1 MHLSALF
8 IRRPVATTLLSL
20 ALLLAGSVAYS
31 VLPVASL
38 PDVDFPVIG
47 ASAGLPGAS
56 PETMASAVAT
66 PLERQFGRIAGVN
79 QMTSSSS
86 LGSASVTLQ
95 FDIDRNIDAAARD
108 VQAAINAARSQLPSY
123 LPQNPS
129 YRKANPAEAPILILT
144 LTSDVVPK
152 PQIYDIADSILAQKI
167 SQIQGVGQCFV
178 GGSAQPAVRVE
189 LNPMQLGNN
198 GVGLDAVRTALAN
211 ANANR
216 PKGAFQD
223 ATNRWQIDDD
233 DQIFKASDY
242 APIIAGYN
250 KTTGAPV
257 RVGDLGTVTNAVS
270 DIHTM
275 GVSGINPDKGPPGK
289 LKDAILIIVF
299 KIPGAN
305 VIDAVDKVLAELPHL
320 QAEIPPT
327 IKIDVAVDRTTTIR
341 ASVHDVEISL
351 IISVLLVVLV
361 VFLFLRE
368 VWATVIPSVAV
379 PLSLVGTFGVMYLLG
394 YSVDN
399 LSLMA
404 LTISTGFV
412 VDDAIVVIENITR
425 YLEVGM
431 SPYEAAMKGSRE
443 IGFTVLSMSTSLI
456 AVFIPILLMGG
467 IVGKLFREFA
477 VTLSVAIAVSLL
489 VSLTTTPM
497 LCAQFLKSRDETR
510 HGRLYRMSERGF
522 QWMHDEYAM
531 GLRWVLRHQWL
542 ILFVAVGT
550 AVLNVVLFMVVPK
563 GFFPQQDTGRLGG
576 RTRAAQ
582 DISFTAMSEKQRT
595 LAQMVMEDP
604 AIGSVTAFVGGN
616 GPGGGSSNVGNM
628 FIALKPLNQRP
639 SHVTA
644 DAVVNRLRRKLTS
657 VPGATLFLQSQQDIQ
672 IGGRGSDAQY
682 QYTLSDENIQELN
695 TWAPQLQARM
705 RSMPELRDVSTDQQD
720 QGLAATLVIDRD
732 TAARLGITTAAIDQ
746 VLYDAF
752 GQREVSTMYTG
763 LNQYFVVMEVDPKY
777 QLSPDALNGIY
788 IKASNVVG
796 STTATP
802 NTGTT
807 TATPTAASGGGAAA
821 AVAAPAV
828 PAAPAANLSN
838 GGASNLG
845 TTSAPGT
852 STSPFS
858 VAAPVVS
865 TTFGAAGT
873 PSTLTSVAPT
883 TSGSSSSPAGSAPAT
898 ITFTPPGNT
907 VVPPITLPTNA
918 PVTAQAST
926 AIVSAVG
933 SATAAAGGGAATAAA
948 APTPST
954 GGAMVP
960 LSAIAHY
967 ERQRTSLQ
975 VNHQGQYPA
984 VTLTF
989 NLAPNV
995 ALGDAV
1001 TALQKAEADMG
1012 MPSAVHATFQGT
1024 AQAFQQSLSS
1034 EPWLILAALVAVYI
1048 VLGILYESLIH
1059 PLTILS
1065 TLPPAGVGA
1074 IMALLI
1080 TGTDLSIIALIGII
1094 LLIGIVKKNAI
1105 MMIDFALQ
1113 AERDQGLPPEEAIT
1127 QACLLRFR
1135 PIMMTT
1141 LAAMFG
1147 GLPLAIGMGTG
1158 SELRQ
1163 PLGITIVGG
1172 LIVSQ
1177 MLTLF
1182 TTPVVYLFF
1191 DRLQWRVMKLR
1202 KIGSELEE
1210 APGD

>member
-1 MHLSALF
+1 MHLSAPF
-8 IRRPVATTLLSL
+8 IQRPVATTLLSV
-20 ALLLAGSVAYS
+20 ALLMAGSVAYS

-47 ASAGLPGAS
+47 VGAGLPGAS

-95 FDIDRNIDAAARD
+95 FDLNRNIDAAARD
-108 VQAAINAARSQLPSY
+108 VQASINAARSQLPSY
-123 LPQNPS
+123 LPQNPG
-129 YRKANPAEAPILILT
+129 YRKANPADAPILILT

-152 PQIYDIADSILAQKI
+152 PEIYDMADSILSQKI
-167 SQIQGVGQCFV
+167 AQISGVGQVFV
-178 GGSAQPAVRVE
+178 GGTSQPAVRVE
-189 LNPMQLGNN
+189 LNPMQLANN
-198 GVGLDAVRTALAN
+198 GVGLEAVRTALSN

-216 PKGAFQD
+216 PKGALQD
-223 ATNRWQIDDD
+223 ATHRWTISDN

-242 APIIAGYN
+242 EDIIVGYN
-250 KTTGAPV
+250 QQTGAAV
-257 RVGDLGTVTNAVS
+257 RVSDVGTVSNSVA
-270 DIHTM
+270 DLHTA
-275 GVSGINPDKGPPGK
+275 GVSAINPPNGPPAK
-289 LKDAILIIVF
+289 LKSAVLVIVF
-299 KIPGAN
+299 KMPGAN
-305 VIDAVDKVLAELPHL
+305 VISTVDSVLGELPRL

-341 ASVHDVEISL
+341 ASVRDVEISL
-351 IISVLLVVLV
+351 IVSVLLVVFV

-368 VWATVIPSVAV
+368 VWATIIPSVAV

-425 YLEVGM
+425 YLEKGEK
-431 SPYEAAMKGSRE
+431 PFDAAMKGSRE

-497 LCAQFLKSRDETR
+497 LCAKFLKSRDEVR
-510 HGRLYRMSERGF
+510 HGALYRMSERAF
-522 QWMHDEYAM
+522 NWLHEEYAVA
-531 GLRWVLRHQWL
+531 LRWVLRHQWL
-542 ILFVAVGT
+542 MLFVVLST
-550 AVLNVVLFMVVPK
+550 VVLNVYLFMIVPK

-582 DISFTAMSEKQRT
+582 DISFLAMRDKQQQ
-595 LAQMVMEDP
+595 LAQMVLDDP
-604 AIGSVTAFVGGN
+604 AVLSVTAFVGGN
-616 GPGGGSSNVGNM
+616 GPGGGGSNVGNM
-628 FIALKPLNQRP
+628 FISLKPPNQRKDAKG
-639 SHVTA
+639 HTVTG
-644 DAVVNRLRRKLTS
+644 DMVVNRLRGRLTS
-657 VPGATLFLQSQQDIQ
+657 VPGATLFLQVQQELQ
-672 IGGRGSDAQY
+672 IGGRGGDAQY
-682 QYTLSDENIQELN
+682 QYTLSDADLQELN
-695 TWAPQLQARM
+695 TWAPQLMARM
-705 RSMPELRDVSTDQQD
+705 RTMPELRDVSSDQQD
-720 QGLAATLVIDRD
+720 QGLAANLVINRD
-732 TAARLGITTAAIDQ
+732 TASRLGVSASAIDAT
-746 VLYDAF
+746 LYDAF
-752 GQREVSTMYTG
+752 GQRQVSTMYTG
-763 LNQYFVVMEVDPKY
+763 LNQYFVVMEVDPQY
-777 QLSPDALNGIY
+777 QLSPDALNNIY
-788 IKASNVVG
+788 VKASATQG
-796 STTATP
+796 ATTAMPT
-802 NTGTT
+802 TISGTSAGTT
-807 TATPTAASGGGAAA
+807 NGAAATAASPLATAGTTALSGSTAVFTTTNGNLAVTSTGSSSSVGSAAGVDPVLAGTLTGASPAATGPSVSSASTATAGGGGAAA
-821 AVAAPAV
+821 
-828 PAAPAANLSN
+828 
-838 GGASNLG
+838 
-845 TTSAPGT
+845 
-852 STSPFS
+852 
-858 VAAPVVS
+858 S
-865 TTFGAAGT
+865 TTTATGAAM
-873 PSTLTSVAPT
+873 
-883 TSGSSSSPAGSAPAT
+883 
-898 ITFTPPGNT
+898 I
-907 VVPPITLPTNA
+907 
-918 PVTAQAST
+918 
-926 AIVSAVG
+926 
-933 SATAAAGGGAATAAA
+933 
-948 APTPST
+948 
-954 GGAMVP
+954 P
-960 LSAIAHY
+960 LSTIA
-967 ERQRTSLQ
+967 RFAPKRTSLA

-995 ALGDAV
+995 SLGQAV
-1001 TALQKAEADMG
+1001 TALQTVQGDMG
-1012 MPSAVHATFQGT
+1012 MPSGVHASFQGS
-1024 AQAFQQSLSS
+1024 AQAFQDSLKN
-1034 EPWLILAALVAVYI
+1034 EPYLILAALVAVYI

-1074 IMALLI
+1074 ILALLL
-1080 TGTDLSIIALIGII
+1080 TGTDLSIIALIGIL

-1113 AERDQGLPPEEAIT
+1113 AERDQGLPPVEAIY

-1141 LAAMFG
+1141 MAALFG
-1147 GLPLAIGMGTG
+1147 GLPLAIGMGVG

-1177 MLTLF
+1177 ALTLL

-1191 DRLQWRVMKLR
+1191 DRLQWKVMKLH
-1202 KIGSELEE
+1202 KIGSELEGQTQH
-1210 APGD
+1210 GD

>member
-1 MHLSALF
+1 MHLSAPF
-8 IRRPVATTLLSL
+8 IRRPVATSLLSL

-31 VLPVASL
+31 LLPVASL
-38 PDVDFPVIG
+38 PDVDYPVIG
-47 ASAGLPGAS
+47 VGAGLPGAS

-95 FDIDRNIDAAARD
+95 FDLSRDINDAARD
-108 VQAAINAARSQLPSY
+108 VQASINAARSQLPSY
-123 LPQNPS
+123 LPQNPN
-129 YRKANPAEAPILILT
+129 YRKANPADAPILILT

-152 PQIYDIADSILAQKI
+152 PQIYDMADSILAQKI
-167 SQIQGVGQCFV
+167 SQIQGVGQVFV
-178 GGSAQPAVRVE
+178 GGSASPAVRVE
-189 LNPMQLGNN
+189 LNPMQLGSN
-198 GVGLDAVRTALAN
+198 GVGLEAVRTALAN

-223 ATNRWQIDDD
+223 ADHRWAIGDD

-250 KTTGAPV
+250 SQTGAPV
-257 RVGDLGTVTNAVS
+257 RVGDLGTVTDDVA
-270 DIHTM
+270 DIHTA
-275 GVSGINPDKGPPGK
+275 GVAGINTGTGPPAQ
-289 LKDAILIIVF
+289 LKSAILIIIF

-305 VIDAVDKVLAELPHL
+305 VISAVDNVMAEMPRL
-320 QAEIPPT
+320 QAAIPPT
-327 IKIDVAVDRTTTIR
+327 IKINVAVDRTTTIR

-351 IISVLLVVLV
+351 IISVMLVVLV

-368 VWATVIPSVAV
+368 VWATIIPSVAV

-394 YSVDN
+394 YTIDN

-425 YLEVGM
+425 YLEEGLQ
-431 SPYEAAMKGSRE
+431 PFEAAMKGSKE

-497 LCAQFLKSRDETR
+497 LCAKFLKARDESR
-510 HGRLYRMSERGF
+510 YGPIYRASERAF
-522 QWMHDEYAM
+522 QWIHFEYNS

-542 ILFVAVGT
+542 VLGVAVGC
-550 AVLNVVLFMVVPK
+550 AFLNVYLFMIVPK

-576 RTRAAQ
+576 RTQAAQ
-582 DISFTAMSEKQRT
+582 DISFDAMRIKQRQ
-595 LAQMVMEDP
+595 LAQMTLDDP
-604 AIGSVTAFVGGN
+604 AIASVTAFVGGN

-628 FIALKPLNQRP
+628 FVALKPLNQRP
-639 SHVTA
+639 GHVSS
-644 DAVVNRLRRKLTS
+644 DEVVNRLRRKLTS
-657 VPGATLFLQSQQDIQ
+657 VPGATLYLQSQQDIQ
-672 IGGRGSDAQY
+672 IGGRGSAAQY
-682 QYTLSDENIQELN
+682 QYTLSDENLQELN
-695 TWAPQLQARM
+695 TWAPQLQTRA

-720 QGLAATLVIDRD
+720 QGLAANLVIDRD
-732 TAARLGITTAAIDQ
+732 TASRLGITATAIDQ

-763 LNQYFVVMEVDPKY
+763 LNQYFVVMEVDPQY
-777 QLSPDALNGIY
+777 QLSPDALNGIFV
-788 IKASNVVG
+788 K
-796 STTATP
+796 STT
-802 NTGTT
+802 
-807 TATPTAASGGGAAA
+807 
-821 AVAAPAV
+821 
-828 PAAPAANLSN
+828 
-838 GGASNLG
+838 
-845 TTSAPGT
+845 
-852 STSPFS
+852 
-858 VAAPVVS
+858 
-865 TTFGAAGT
+865 
-873 PSTLTSVAPT
+873 
-883 TSGSSSSPAGSAPAT
+883 GS
-898 ITFTPPGNT
+898 
-907 VVPPITLPTNA
+907 
-918 PVTAQAST
+918 
-926 AIVSAVG
+926 
-933 SATAAAGGGAATAAA
+933 
-948 APTPST
+948 
-954 GGAMVP
+954 MVP
-960 LSAIAHY
+960 LSTIA
-967 ERQRTSLQ
+967 RFASQRTSLT

-995 ALGDAV
+995 SLGQAV
-1001 TALQKAEADMG
+1001 TALEKVQAEMG
-1012 MPSAVHATFQGT
+1012 MPSAIHATFQGT
-1024 AQAFQQSLSS
+1024 AQAFQDSLKS
-1034 EPWLILAALVAVYI
+1034 EPYLILAALVAVYI

-1074 IMALLI
+1074 ILALLL
-1080 TGTDLSIIALIGII
+1080 TGTDLSIIALIGIL

-1113 AERDQGLPPEEAIT
+1113 AERDQGLPPEEAIY

-1141 LAAMFG
+1141 MAAMFG
-1147 GLPLAIGMGTG
+1147 GLPLAIGMGVG
-1158 SELRQ
+1158 SELRK

-1172 LIVSQ
+1172 LLVSQ
-1177 MLTLF
+1177 ALTLF

-1191 DRLQWRVMKLR
+1191 DKLQWRFMKLH
-1202 KIGSELEE
+1202 KVGSELEG
-1210 APGD
+1210 AHGD

>member
-1 MHLSALF
+1 MHISAPF
-8 IRRPVATTLLSL
+8 IQRPVATTLLSV

-47 ASAGLPGAS
+47 VGAGLPGGS

-95 FDIDRNIDAAARD
+95 FDLNRNIDAAARD

-123 LPQNPS
+123 LPQNPG

-152 PQIYDIADSILAQKI
+152 PQVYDMADSILAQKI
-167 SQIQGVGQCFV
+167 AQIQGIGQVFV

-198 GVGLDAVRTALAN
+198 GVGLEAVRTALSA

-216 PKGAFQD
+216 PKGAFND
-223 ATNRWQIDDD
+223 GEHRWQIDDN
-233 DQIFKASDY
+233 DQIFKAADY
-242 APIIAGYN
+242 ASIIVAHN
-250 KTTGAPV
+250 PQTGAPV
-257 RVGDLGTVTNAVS
+257 RVGDLGTVTNSVS
-270 DIHTM
+270 DIHTAGLAGNNSPGHS
-275 GVSGINPDKGPPGK
+275 GV
-289 LKDAILIIVF
+289 LKDAILIVIF

-305 VIDAVDKVLAELPHL
+305 VIDAVDAVLKEMPRL

-327 IKIDVAVDRTTTIR
+327 IKMNVAVDRTTTIR
-341 ASVHDVEISL
+341 SSVRDVEISL
-351 IISVLLVVLV
+351 IISVFLVVLV

-368 VWATVIPSVAV
+368 IWATIIPSVAV
-379 PLSLVGTFGVMYLLG
+379 PLSLVGTFGVMYLVG
-394 YSVDN
+394 YTIDN

-425 YLEVGM
+425 YLEEGM
-431 SPYEAAMKGSRE
+431 KPYEAAMKGSKE
-443 IGFTVLSMSTSLI
+443 IGFTVLSMSLSLI

-467 IVGKLFREFA
+467 IIGKLFREFA

-497 LCAQFLKSRDETR
+497 LCAKFLKQRDESR
-510 HGRLYRMSERGF
+510 HGRLYRLSENAF
-522 QWMHDEYAM
+522 QWIHYEYNSA
-531 GLRWVLRHQWL
+531 LRWVLRHQWITL
-542 ILFVAVGT
+542 SVAIGC
-550 AVLNVVLFMVVPK
+550 AFLNIYLFMIVPK

-582 DISFTAMSEKQRT
+582 DISFPAMAEKQKQ
-595 LAQMVMEDP
+595 LAQMVLNDP
-604 AIGSVTAFVGGN
+604 SVATVTAFVGGG
-616 GPGGGSSNVGNM
+616 GPGGGGTNVGNM
-628 FIALKPLNQRP
+628 FIALKPVSERP
-639 SHVTA
+639 GKITA
-644 DAVVNRLRRKLTS
+644 DQVVNGLRRKLTS
-657 VPGATLFLQSQQDIQ
+657 VPGAALFLQAQQDIQ
-672 IGGRGSDAQY
+672 VGGRGSDAQY
-682 QYTLSDENIQELN
+682 QYTLSAENLNELN
-695 TWAPQLQARM
+695 TWAPQLLARM
-705 RSMPELRDVSTDQQD
+705 RAMPELRDASTDQQD
-720 QGLAATLVIDRD
+720 QGLSETLVIDRD
-732 TAARLGITTAAIDQ
+732 TASRLGITATAIDQ

-752 GQREVSTMYTG
+752 GQRQVSTMYTG
-763 LNQYFVVMEVDPKY
+763 LNQYFVVMEVDPQY
-777 QLSPDALNGIY
+777 QLSPDSLNNIY
-788 IKASNVVG
+788 IKAS
-796 STTATP
+796 TAT
-802 NTGTT
+802 
-807 TATPTAASGGGAAA
+807 GAAA
-821 AVAAPAV
+821 SVATLGTPASATSTTTPSAAAASPAPTSALSGAPASFPTSAGQLV
-828 PAAPAANLSN
+828 TS
-838 GGASNLG
+838 S
-845 TTSAPGT
+845 TTSA
-852 STSPFS
+852 
-858 VAAPVVS
+858 
-865 TTFGAAGT
+865 
-873 PSTLTSVAPT
+873 
-883 TSGSSSSPAGSAPAT
+883 GSSSSTTSTPSNGVNVAGNIAA
-898 ITFTPPGNT
+898 IAAAAGE
-907 VVPPITLPTNA
+907 
-918 PVTAQAST
+918 ST
-926 AIVSAVG
+926 
-933 SATAAAGGGAATAAA
+933 TAAAISSGTLTGMPASATSSTPFSSAGGAATTAAA
-948 APTPST
+948 TTAPIPAAN
-954 GGAMVP
+954 GAMVP
-960 LSAIAHY
+960 LSAIAHW
-967 ERQRTSLQ
+967 ERKRTSLA

-989 NLAPNV
+989 NLAPNI

-1001 TALQKAEADMG
+1001 TALQKAQADMG
-1012 MPSAVHATFQGT
+1012 MPSTIHATFQGT
-1024 AQAFQQSLSS
+1024 AQAFQDSLKN
-1034 EPWLILAALVAVYI
+1034 EPYLILAALVAVYI

-1074 IMALLI
+1074 ILALLI
-1080 TGTDLSIIALIGII
+1080 TGTDLSIMALIGIL

-1113 AERDQGLPPEEAIT
+1113 AEREQGLPPVEAIY
-1127 QACLLRFR
+1127 QACLMRFR

-1147 GLPLAIGMGTG
+1147 GLPLAIGMGVG
-1158 SELRQ
+1158 SELRK

-1172 LIVSQ
+1172 LLVSQ
-1177 MLTLF
+1177 LLTLF

-1191 DRLQWRVMKLR
+1191 DKLQWRFMKLHR
-1202 KIGSELEE
+1202 VGSELEE

>member
-1 MHLSALF
+1 MHLSAPF
-8 IRRPVATTLLSL
+8 IQRPVATSLLSV

-31 VLPVASL
+31 ILPVASL

-47 ASAGLPGAS
+47 SSANLPGAS
-56 PETMASAVAT
+56 PETMASSVAT

-86 LGSASVTLQ
+86 LGSSSVTLQ
-95 FDIDRNIDAAARD
+95 FDISRNIDAAARD
-108 VQAAINAARSQLPSY
+108 VQAAINAARSQLPAD
-123 LPQNPS
+123 LPQNPN

-152 PQIYDIADSILAQKI
+152 PQIYDMADSILAQKI

-189 LNPMQLGNN
+189 LNPMQLGSN
-198 GVGLDAVRTALAN
+198 GVGLEAVRLALAS

-216 PKGAFQD
+216 PKGGFQD
-223 ATNRWQIDDD
+223 TAHRWQIDDN
-233 DQIFKASDY
+233 DQIFKASEY

-250 KTTGAPV
+250 HQTGAPV
-257 RVGDLGTVTNAVS
+257 RISDLGTVSDGVS
-270 DIHTM
+270 DIHTA
-275 GVSGINPDKGPPGK
+275 GVSGINPAHGPPGK

-305 VIDAVDKVLAELPHL
+305 VIDTVDRVMAQLPRL
-320 QAEIPPT
+320 QAAIPPT
-327 IKIDVAVDRTTTIR
+327 IKLDVAVDRTTTIR
-341 ASVHDVEISL
+341 ASVHDVELSL

-368 VWATVIPSVAV
+368 VWATIIPSIAV

-394 YSVDN
+394 YTIDN

-425 YLEVGM
+425 YLEMGL
-431 SPYEAAMKGSRE
+431 SPFDAAMKGSKE

-497 LCAQFLKSRDETR
+497 LCARFLKQRDESR
-510 HGRLYRMSERGF
+510 HGPIYRASERAF
-522 QWMHDEYAM
+522 EWLHYEYNR
-531 GLRWVLRHQWL
+531 GLRWVLRHQTL
-542 ILFVAVGT
+542 MLGVTIGT
-550 AVLNVVLFMVVPK
+550 AFLNIYLFKIVPK

-576 RTRAAQ
+576 RTLAAQ
-582 DISFTAMSEKQRT
+582 DISFDAMSAKQRN
-595 LAQMVMEDP
+595 LAQMVMDDP
-604 AIGSVTAFVGGN
+604 AVQSVTAFVGGN
-616 GPGGGSSNVGNM
+616 GPGGGSSNIGNM

-639 SHVTA
+639 YRVVPDDWINRLRIALHISPDHVTA
-644 DAVVNRLRRKLTS
+644 DDVVNRLRSRLTS
-657 VPGATLFLQSQQDIQ
+657 VPGAILFLQAQQDIQ
-672 IGGRGSDAQY
+672 IGGRGAAAQY
-682 QYTLSDENIQELN
+682 QYTLSDENLNELN
-695 TWAPQLQARM
+695 SWAPRFEARARAM
-705 RSMPELRDVSTDQQD
+705 HELRDVSTDQQNR
-720 QGLAATLVIDRD
+720 GLAATLVIDRD
-732 TAARLGITTAAIDQ
+732 TASRLGITAAAIDN

-752 GQREVSTMYTG
+752 GQREVSTMYTA

-777 QLSPDALNGIY
+777 QLSPDSLNGIY

-796 STTATP
+796 AASAVP
-802 NTGTT
+802 NTGT
-807 TATPTAASGGGAAA
+807 AVAAAVPVAPAASGTLAVLASSATVPAVTSSTAGAAGAAA
-821 AVAAPAV
+821 
-828 PAAPAANLSN
+828 
-838 GGASNLG
+838 
-845 TTSAPGT
+845 T
-852 STSPFS
+852 
-858 VAAPVVS
+858 
-865 TTFGAAGT
+865 
-873 PSTLTSVAPT
+873 
-883 TSGSSSSPAGSAPAT
+883 AGS
-898 ITFTPPGNT
+898 
-907 VVPPITLPTNA
+907 
-918 PVTAQAST
+918 
-926 AIVSAVG
+926 
-933 SATAAAGGGAATAAA
+933 A
-948 APTPST
+948 APTPSA

-960 LSAIAHY
+960 LSAIAHF
-967 ERQRTSLQ
+967 EPQRTALQ

-1001 TALQKAEADMG
+1001 TALEKAEREMN
-1012 MPSAVHATFQGT
+1012 MPPSIHPTFQGT
-1024 AQAFQQSLSS
+1024 TQAFQDSLRN

-1074 IMALLI
+1074 ILALLL

-1113 AERDQGLPPEEAIT
+1113 AERDQGLPPVDAIY

-1141 LAAMFG
+1141 MAALFG
-1147 GLPLAIGMGTG
+1147 GLPLAIGMCVG
-1158 SELRQ
+1158 SELRK

-1191 DRLQWRVMKLR
+1191 DRLQWRFMKLR
-1202 KIGSELEE
+1202 RIGSELEE